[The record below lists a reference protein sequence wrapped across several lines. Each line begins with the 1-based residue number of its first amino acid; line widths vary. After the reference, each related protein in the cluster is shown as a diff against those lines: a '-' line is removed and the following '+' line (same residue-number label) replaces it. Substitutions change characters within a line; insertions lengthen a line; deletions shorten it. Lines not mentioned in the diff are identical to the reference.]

1 MLLILDVQDAVVGFQ
16 VFPETT
22 KERHISLDVTNE
34 QARALVGLPK
44 AEIEADLQAAIA
56 KGQALRNEKE
66 AVAEQ
71 RKLKRQRQQ
80 ARDAALDSLTYDFGD
95 GRVMQARPKDEANIL
110 RAIETMRAQSIER
123 IQWVMQDN
131 TKHAVTADELERALA
146 SARLAGLEIWNN
158 YEPI

>member
-1 MLLILDVQDAVVGFQ
+1 MLLILDVQDTVVGFQ

-22 KERHISLDVTNE
+22 EERHISLDVTNE

-66 AVAEQ
+66 VVAEQ

-80 ARDAALDSLTYDFGD
+80 ARDAALDSLTHDFGD